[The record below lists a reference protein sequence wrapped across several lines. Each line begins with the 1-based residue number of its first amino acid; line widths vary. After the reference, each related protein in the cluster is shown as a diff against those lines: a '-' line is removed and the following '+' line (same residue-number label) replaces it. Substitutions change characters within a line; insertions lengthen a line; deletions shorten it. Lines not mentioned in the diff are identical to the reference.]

1 MTIFLR
7 RNVTF
12 LFLLGVIALLPFA
25 SVKVLFFGVPV
36 YLPEISLLLALI
48 SFWLTRPLRRP
59 FFGDQ
64 FFPLGLVLFLLGAT
78 LSFSLNPFSFTGLGM
93 IKSWFFF
100 PALFSFLLWQELE
113 NLERRRV
120 VLYIWL
126 CSMLLVAFRNILFIV
141 HNELTFD
148 HRLAGDYSSPNF
160 LAFFLAPSLPILLYF
175 FFSWKKKEQLFSLWQ
190 PFFLASGFFIA
201 CLTLFFTH
209 SYGVWLGELGA
220 FFVTLLGGA
229 FRRPGKAFFY
239 GGVLLCMGIVGLVA
253 LEQGSDKWHS
263 LFYGDPRSSLASRG
277 MIWRAAIKIATD
289 HPFFGIGV
297 GRFQSLYLKYQPLF
311 PPYLEWS
318 VPEPHSIFLAIFLA
332 TGAVGFL
339 GFLLMIGRVGTLLV
353 SQITS
358 QNEEKKR
365 RVSLLMLSLVT
376 LFLLSGI
383 VDTPYFKND
392 LAYAFFL
399 LITLSLPF
407 PEQKEKASSEKAF
420 LQR

>member
-25 SVKVLFFGVPV
+25 STKVIFFGIPL
-36 YLPEISLLLALI
+36 YLPEITLLLALI
-48 SFWLTRPLRRP
+48 SFWFTRPLRRP
-59 FFGDQ
+59 FFGDRL
-64 FFPLGLVLFLLGAT
+64 FSLGLALFLLGAT

-100 PALFSFLLWQELE
+100 PALFGFLLWQELE
-113 NLERRRV
+113 NLERRRIA
-120 VLYIWL
+120 LYTWL
-126 CSMLLVAFRNILFIV
+126 LSTLSVAFRSILFIV

-175 FFSWKKKEQLFSLWQ
+175 FFSRKKKEQSSSLWR
-190 PFFLASGFFIA
+190 PFFLMSSFFIA
-201 CLTLFFTH
+201 CVTLFFTH

-220 FFVTLLGGA
+220 FFVILLGEA
-229 FRRPGKAFFY
+229 LRRPRRVLFY
-239 GGVLLCMGIVGLVA
+239 GGALLCMSIMGLVV
-253 LEQGSDKWHS
+253 LERENAKWHS
-263 LFYGDPRSSLASRG
+263 LFDGDPRSSLASRSI
-277 MIWRAAIKIATD
+277 IWRAAIKIASD

-297 GRFQSLYLKYQPLF
+297 GRFQSLYLEYQPFF

-318 VPEPHSIFLAIFLA
+318 APEPHSIFLAIFLA
-332 TGAVGFL
+332 TGGVGFL
-339 GFLLMIGRVGTLLV
+339 GFLLMIGRVGALLV

-365 RVSLLMLSLVT
+365 WFPLLMLSLLA
-376 LFLLSGI
+376 LFLISG
-383 VDTPYFKND
+383 VADTPYFKND
-392 LAYAFFL
+392 LAYALFL
-399 LITLSLPF
+399 LIALSFPF
-407 PEQKEKASSEKAF
+407 SQQKEKSLF
-420 LQR
+420 